1 MDLLSGA
8 GRVIV
13 TMTHLTRDGEPKLV
27 QEATLPRSAD
37 RPTDLIITE
46 HATFEVHDGGLVLT
60 EIAPGSS
67 LAWVTENTG
76 AAFTQRIDEGSPS

>member
-1 MDLLSGA
+1 
-8 GRVIV
+8 
-13 TMTHLTRDGEPKLV
+13 MTHLTRDGEPKLV

-37 RPTDLIITE
+37 RPADLIVTE